1 MKIQE
6 ALIKAYNILK
16 EQNIETY
23 MLDAQ
28 LLMCS
33 VIKKDKLFITMNKD
47 FKISKRERDEFFRL
61 VNIRKRKMPVKY
73 ILGECEF
80 MGINFKVSQGVL
92 IPRPDTEILVEE
104 TMKYVKELGIKNI
117 CDVCCGS
124 GAIGL
129 SIAYYFEDVHVVLYD
144 ISTTAYKVTKKNI
157 DNLKLVKST
166 KVEISDLLEKA
177 IVNGL
182 EFDMIVSNPPYIR
195 KDVIPTLMDD
205 VKDYEPY
212 TALCGGEDGLEF
224 YRKITEQSLKVLKKN
239 GVLAYEIGYDQNEE
253 VKNILKSNG
262 FDDIKCFKDLG
273 GNDRVVIGIKK

>member
-47 FKISKRERDEFFRL
+47 FELSKREKDEFFRL
-61 VNIRKRKMPVKY
+61 VNIRKDKMPVKY

-80 MGINFKVSQGVL
+80 MGINFKVKQGVL

-104 TMKYVKELGIKNI
+104 AMKYIKELGIKNI

-129 SIAYYFEDVHVVLYD
+129 SIANYFKNVEVTLYD
-144 ISTTAYKVTKKNI
+144 ISEVAYEVTKENI
-157 DNLKLVKST
+157 NNLKLAKST

-182 EFDMIVSNPPYIR
+182 KFDMIVSNPPYIR

-239 GVLAYEIGYDQNEE
+239 GVLAYEIGYDQNKE

-262 FDDIKCFKDLG
+262 FVDIRCVKDLS
-273 GNDRVVIGIKK
+273 GNDRVVIGIKS